1 MSSSDSNEYT
11 TPTHLNPWVIA
22 SVATICGIILIFSYF
37 RIATQLFGPPPS
49 ISFSRNRVPSRRLLD
64 ESNTDDP
71 SLQFHSHGLDFST
84 IHSLP
89 VTQFKE
95 KSEGEASKTRST
107 DCAVCLG
114 EFKEGEWL
122 RHLPGC
128 SHSFHISCIDS
139 WFLNHSNCPLC
150 RSEVQTIEMED
161 LECPV
166 QTIEMED
173 LECPVPVDSH
183 LRTLQ
188 REDFFRERAAHYQ
201 LLRSEILQ
209 NSVSRHNPREEI

>member
-1 MSSSDSNEYT
+1 MSSSDSKEYA
-11 TPTHLNPWVIA
+11 TPMHLNPWMIA
-22 SVATICGIILIFSYF
+22 SVATICGIILILSYF
-37 RIATQLFGPPPS
+37 RIATQLFGPPLS

-95 KSEGEASKTRST
+95 KSEGEASKTSST
-107 DCAVCLG
+107 DCTVCLG

-128 SHSFHISCIDS
+128 SHSFHISCIDT

-166 QTIEMED
+166 
-173 LECPVPVDSH
+173 PVDSH
-183 LRTLQ
+183 LQTLQ

-209 NSVSRHNPREEI
+209 NSVSRHTPREDI